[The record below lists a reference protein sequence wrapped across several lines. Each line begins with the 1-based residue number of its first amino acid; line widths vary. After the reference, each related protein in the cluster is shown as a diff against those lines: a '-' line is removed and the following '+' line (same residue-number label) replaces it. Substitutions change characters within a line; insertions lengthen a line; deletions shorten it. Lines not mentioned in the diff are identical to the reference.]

1 MVNSFFRL
9 QEFFCFFLLCFL
21 IAFFKQTGGELPFQ
35 SIRSNLIDKS
45 PPIGSIARTLS
56 WDDSCVDTATSSYSL
71 NPSVSMQRTEEEE
84 REWLF
89 FIQTLLSMA
98 GLDEVQSDSLSSR
111 WHSPDSP
118 LDPLLRDKY
127 IDLNEKETLH
137 EAKRRQRRST
147 RKLVFDCVNAAL
159 IDIAGCRPD
168 TYHKTIA
175 FSGICNTIPDG
186 SSIISVDRV
195 WGRIKEWFPSGV
207 EYLSGNCI
215 DDNSLAERM
224 VKQEVVGKGWHE
236 YLRLE
241 VESIGKEI
249 EGKLLEEIV
258 QDAVVGLAN
267 TM

>member
-9 QEFFCFFLLCFL
+9 QEFFCFFLICFL
-21 IAFFKQTGGELPFQ
+21 IALFKQTGGELPFQ
-35 SIRSNLIDKS
+35 PIRSNLIDKS
-45 PPIGSIARTLS
+45 PPIGSVARTLS

-71 NPSVSMQRTEEEE
+71 NPPVSMQRTEEEE

-159 IDIAGCRPD
+159 IDIANRGPD
-168 TYHKTIA
+168 TCHKTIA
-175 FSGICNTIPDG
+175 FNAIPDDG
-186 SSIISVDRV
+186 SSIISVDQV
-195 WGRIKEWFPSGV
+195 WGRIKEWFPSAVGCLSDDGV
-207 EYLSGNCI
+207 
-215 DDNSLAERM
+215 DDNNLTERM
-224 VKQEVVGKGWHE
+224 VRQEAVGKGWHE

-241 VESIGKEI
+241 AENIGKEI

-258 QDAVVGLAN
+258 QDAVVGLAD